1 MLTDT
6 YSIDAI
12 ESLQNFAEDISN
24 DFHWSDETLTFLTA
38 QIWEDSFG
46 FVRMGIAAELVRSRK
61 LWNQSKLYTD
71 WKDYCLKALKKTSW
85 SIDRTIDAS
94 KVVMRLIEFG
104 HSVLPSCEAQCRPM
118 VSMMRNMCEGL
129 SEAWQSVT
137 DELSPAKITAM
148 GIDNIINPD
157 REPKP
162 ETIGK
167 GTMKRLSNLAKQRG
181 LTVEELVQELLDCSE
196 EPIELEPLPRN
207 PSPTP
212 DDFEQIMSDLDLKF
226 AVQTPD
232 KPKPPNPSPSPI
244 PRLTKLG
251 GAFDDLMNDLVGKFI
266 PKPSPNSEPQAR
278 NSRSKPIVQPA

>member
-12 ESLQNFAEDISN
+12 ESLQNFADDISD
-24 DFHWSDETLTFLTA
+24 DFHWSNETLTFLTA

-61 LWNQSKLYTD
+61 LWNKSKLYTD

-94 KVVMRLIEFG
+94 KVVMRLIDFG

-118 VSMMRNMCEGL
+118 VAMMRNMCEGL
-129 SEAWQSVT
+129 SEAWQTVT
-137 DELSPAKITAM
+137 DELSPAKITAI
-148 GIDNIINPD
+148 GIDNIINPN

-167 GTMKRLSNLAKQRG
+167 GTMNRLAKLAKQRG
-181 LTVEELVQELLDCSE
+181 LTVEELVQQLLDCSE
-196 EPIELEPLPRN
+196 EPIELEPLPQ
-207 PSPTP
+207 PLAPTP
-212 DDFEQIMSDLDLKF
+212 EDFEQIMEDLDLKF
-226 AVQTPD
+226 ASQIAKT
-232 KPKPPNPSPSPI
+232 PKPPNPDPSPI

-266 PKPSPNSEPQAR
+266 PKPSPNSDSQTPNR
-278 NSRSKPIVQPA
+278 RSKTIVRPA